1 MKSKTSA
8 IDLMH
13 KRRQRLK
20 SIKALTM
27 EIERYI
33 NAEQPIG
40 GRCYQISDQ
49 RLVSMVEEFD
59 MPLPTLTRQLKAIC
73 LSNGWGYDETNRI
86 LYPNPRNDRKVDPTF
101 LTGRFEDINI
111 VMACNIIDM
120 SILNEDR
127 SMVISGKQKNKPKSV
142 FVYANDDPCK
152 DPYKNGFC
160 RISKTY
166 ENTIR
171 EWYTSLGFSVM
182 DWIGWDGNHNGFI
195 IQWDDSISDDT
206 FPATVWL
213 VPKNRKISY
222 GTPKETV
229 QLY

>member
-20 SIKALTM
+20 SIKALTQ

-49 RLVSMVEEFD
+49 RMVSMVEEFD
-59 MPLPTLTRQLKAIC
+59 MHLPTLTRQLKAIC

-86 LYPNPRNDRKVDPTF
+86 LYPNQRNGKNVDPTF
-101 LTGRFEDINI
+101 LTDRFENIEIIN
-111 VMACNIIDM
+111 VCNMIDK
-120 SILNEDR
+120 SILIEDF
-127 SMVISGKQKNKPKSV
+127 SSSSSKMIKSV
-142 FVYANDDPCK
+142 FVLTDDESCVSPSYIKSWCRVPKPYEHEIKRWYA
-152 DPYKNGFC
+152 
-160 RISKTY
+160 
-166 ENTIR
+166 
-171 EWYTSLGFSVM
+171 SLGFSVF
-182 DWIGWDGNHNGFI
+182 DLSIDSEHKGVV
-195 IQWDDSISDDT
+195 IQWSGTLSDDT

-222 GTPKETV
+222 GEPKETV